1 MDTTKIKEI
10 GKWLMVAG
18 GFIFSAGAGTYC
30 VGNHIDKKEIKKKH
44 FENMCEIE
52 EQARV
57 KEIELKDAALTAA
70 AEKDRL
76 YTEKI
81 KNMNQKEFAKFHAE
95 NVAKANEDI
104 INEANRIKKEAEAE
118 IVKIR
123 MECNDK
129 INSLRTDC
137 LTKIEDANNKRDE
150 AMEKYD
156 AINTLFTNKDRILEA
171 EAALKQ
177 AIEDEEKNKSNKD
190 ELIKYIKDTM

>member
-18 GFIFSAGAGTYC
+18 GFIFSAGAGTYW
-30 VGNHIDKKEIKKKH
+30 VGNHIDKKELKKKH
-44 FENMCEIE
+44 FEAMCEIE

-57 KEIELKDAALTAA
+57 KEIELRDAALTAA

-81 KNMNQKEFAKFHAE
+81 QNMNQKEFAKFHAE
-95 NVAKANEDI
+95 NIAKANEDV
-104 INEANRIKKEAEAE
+104 INEANQIKKEAEAE

-123 MECNDK
+123 LECNDK

-150 AMEKYD
+150 AIEKYET
-156 AINTLFTNKDRILEA
+156 INTLFTNKDRILKA